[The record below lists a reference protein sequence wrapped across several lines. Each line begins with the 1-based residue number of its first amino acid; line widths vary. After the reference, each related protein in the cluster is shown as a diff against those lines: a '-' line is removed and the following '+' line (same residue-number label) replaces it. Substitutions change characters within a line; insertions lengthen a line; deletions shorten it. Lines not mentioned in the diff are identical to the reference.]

1 MKGKSIFY
9 RWLGRIFWLSAV
21 AVTGYTWYYM
31 DQAVPDRVSI
41 IENEEEEFSFGLPLK
56 ATISSDSQEV
66 ALSNESNIPA
76 DQITISGRDHFSM
89 FGGEK
94 GSYQVGLKLFGVI
107 KLKDIQVDVVD
118 TRYAIPCGSPIGIYL
133 KSDGVMVIG
142 TGRITGSDGMEVEPA
157 YGILKSGDYI
167 EAFNGKPMNTKE
179 DLMDA
184 VNKTGGEAA
193 VVSVRRGGEQVD
205 VSVNPVKTEDGQYK
219 LGAWVRDDTQGI
231 GTVTYLDLNGNFG
244 ALGHGISD
252 SDTGDLV
259 ETSKGELYTTQ
270 IMGIEKGTIGKPG
283 LLSGVIYYGPGSL
296 MGEINQ
302 NTNEGIFGTV
312 NEAFLRQTGME
323 AMVKGTVNDSSL
335 PEGAME
341 IACRQDVKPGP
352 ATIRSSVSGEL
363 RDYDIEIQKVDYN
376 SGHKNKSMVIKV
388 TDPDLIALTGGIV
401 QGMSGSPIIQDGKLA
416 GAVTHVFLQDS
427 TRGYGIL
434 IENMLEH

>member
-1 MKGKSIFY
+1 MTGKSKFY
-9 RWLGRIFWLSAV
+9 RWLGRFFWLSVV

-41 IENEEEEFSFGLPLK
+41 IEYQEEEFSFGLPLK
-56 ATISSDSQEV
+56 ATISSESREV
-66 ALSNESNIPA
+66 ALGNESNIPA
-76 DQITISGRDHFSM
+76 DQITINGGQHFSM
-89 FGGEK
+89 IAGEQ

-142 TGRITGSDGMEVEPA
+142 TGRITGPDGMEVEPL
-157 YGILKSGDYI
+157 YGVLKSGDYI
-167 EAFNGKPMNTKE
+167 EEFNGEPMKTKE
-179 DLMDA
+179 DLINA
-184 VNKTGGEAA
+184 VNESGGQDCVVTVRRCGEA
-193 VVSVRRGGEQVD
+193 VNVSVK
-205 VSVNPVKTEDGQYK
+205 PVEGSDGNYK

-231 GTVTYLDLNGNFG
+231 GTITYVDMNGNFG

-259 ETSKGELYTTQ
+259 ESSQGALYSTE

-283 LLSGVIYYGPGSL
+283 LLSGVIYYGPQSH
-296 MGEINQ
+296 MGEITA

-312 NEAFLRQTGME
+312 NQQFKKQLKSEPL
-323 AMVKGTVNDSSL
+323 
-335 PEGAME
+335 E
-341 IACRQDVKPGP
+341 IACRQDVKPGT
-352 ATIRSSVSGEL
+352 AYIRSNVSGQLE
-363 RDYDIEIQKVDYN
+363 DYEIEIQKVDYN
-376 SGHKNKSMVIKV
+376 SSHKNKSMVIKV
-388 TDPDLIALTGGIV
+388 IDQRLLDLTGGIV

-416 GAVTHVFLQDS
+416 GAVTHVFVQDA

>member
-179 DLMDA
+179 DLIRA
-184 VNKTGGEAA
+184 VSESGGQDC
-193 VVSVRRGGEQVD
+193 VLQVRREGEDVD
-205 VSVNPVKTEDGQYK
+205 ISLKPVQGADGQYK
-219 LGAWVRDDTQGI
+219 LGAWVRDEPR
-231 GTVTYLDLNGNFG
+231 VS
-244 ALGHGISD
+244 A
-252 SDTGDLV
+252 
-259 ETSKGELYTTQ
+259 
-270 IMGIEKGTIGKPG
+270 P
-283 LLSGVIYYGPGSL
+283 
-296 MGEINQ
+296 
-302 NTNEGIFGTV
+302 
-312 NEAFLRQTGME
+312 
-323 AMVKGTVNDSSL
+323 L
-335 PEGAME
+335 PMW
-341 IACRQDVKPGP
+341 I
-352 ATIRSSVSGEL
+352 
-363 RDYDIEIQKVDYN
+363 
-376 SGHKNKSMVIKV
+376 
-388 TDPDLIALTGGIV
+388 
-401 QGMSGSPIIQDGKLA
+401 
-416 GAVTHVFLQDS
+416 
-427 TRGYGIL
+427 
-434 IENMLEH
+434 

>member
-167 EAFNGKPMNTKE
+167 EAF
-179 DLMDA
+179 
-184 VNKTGGEAA
+184 
-193 VVSVRRGGEQVD
+193 
-205 VSVNPVKTEDGQYK
+205 
-219 LGAWVRDDTQGI
+219 
-231 GTVTYLDLNGNFG
+231 LN
-244 ALGHGISD
+244 ASI
-252 SDTGDLV
+252 
-259 ETSKGELYTTQ
+259 
-270 IMGIEKGTIGKPG
+270 
-283 LLSGVIYYGPGSL
+283 
-296 MGEINQ
+296 
-302 NTNEGIFGTV
+302 
-312 NEAFLRQTGME
+312 
-323 AMVKGTVNDSSL
+323 
-335 PEGAME
+335 
-341 IACRQDVKPGP
+341 
-352 ATIRSSVSGEL
+352 
-363 RDYDIEIQKVDYN
+363 
-376 SGHKNKSMVIKV
+376 
-388 TDPDLIALTGGIV
+388 
-401 QGMSGSPIIQDGKLA
+401 
-416 GAVTHVFLQDS
+416 
-427 TRGYGIL
+427 
-434 IENMLEH
+434 

>member
-179 DLMDA
+179 DLIRA
-184 VNKTGGEAA
+184 VSESGGQDC
-193 VVSVRRGGEQVD
+193 VLQVRREGEDVD
-205 VSVNPVKTEDGQYK
+205 
-219 LGAWVRDDTQGI
+219 
-231 GTVTYLDLNGNFG
+231 
-244 ALGHGISD
+244 IS
-252 SDTGDLV
+252 L
-259 ETSKGELYTTQ
+259 
-270 IMGIEKGTIGKPG
+270 KP
-283 LLSGVIYYGPGSL
+283 
-296 MGEINQ
+296 
-302 NTNEGIFGTV
+302 
-312 NEAFLRQTGME
+312 
-323 AMVKGTVNDSSL
+323 
-335 PEGAME
+335 
-341 IACRQDVKPGP
+341 
-352 ATIRSSVSGEL
+352 
-363 RDYDIEIQKVDYN
+363 
-376 SGHKNKSMVIKV
+376 
-388 TDPDLIALTGGIV
+388 V
-401 QGMSGSPIIQDGKLA
+401 QGRYPGYRHHYLCGYERQVRRAGPWNQRQRYRRFSGILRGSPVFHGNHGNRKRIHGKTRT
-416 GAVTHVFLQDS
+416 AVRRNLLRPPVP
-427 TRGYGIL
+427 YGRYRK
-434 IENMLEH
+434 EHK